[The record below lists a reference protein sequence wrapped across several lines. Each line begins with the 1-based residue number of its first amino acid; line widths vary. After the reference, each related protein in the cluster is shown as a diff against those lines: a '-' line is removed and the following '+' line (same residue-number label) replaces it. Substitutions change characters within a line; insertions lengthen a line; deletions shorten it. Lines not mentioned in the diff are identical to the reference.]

1 MNFGIVVDI
10 EDNTDCRVV
19 SMEALSAFTLE
30 DYYEIP
36 DGSLEDW
43 ITINPKVQDEVAG
56 ARSSECAII
65 IRRPQR

>member
-1 MNFGIVVDI
+1 
-10 EDNTDCRVV
+10 
-19 SMEALSAFTLE
+19 MEALPAFTLE

-43 ITINPKVQDEVAG
+43 IKINPKVQDEVAG